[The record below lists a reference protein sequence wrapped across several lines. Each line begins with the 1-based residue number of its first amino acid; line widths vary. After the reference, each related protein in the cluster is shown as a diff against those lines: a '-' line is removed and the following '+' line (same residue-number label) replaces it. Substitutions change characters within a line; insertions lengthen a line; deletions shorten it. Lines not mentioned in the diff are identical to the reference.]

1 MPALVFTSTR
11 RHLDWVAMFRD
22 PETDHRLKSPK
33 ELALALG
40 ALTDG
45 PVVTYCQ
52 SGTRSAAVYF
62 PLLQLGQDE
71 ADLMNYDGSWAEY
84 SRLDLP
90 AEP

>member
-1 MPALVFTSTR
+1 LTEI
-11 RHLDWVAMFRD
+11 FRVRGVE
-22 PETDHRLKSPK
+22 PGT
-33 ELALALG
+33 
-40 ALTDG
+40 

-62 PLLQLGQDE
+62 ALYQVGFESDSCV
-71 ADLMNYDGSWAEY
+71 NYDGSWAEY